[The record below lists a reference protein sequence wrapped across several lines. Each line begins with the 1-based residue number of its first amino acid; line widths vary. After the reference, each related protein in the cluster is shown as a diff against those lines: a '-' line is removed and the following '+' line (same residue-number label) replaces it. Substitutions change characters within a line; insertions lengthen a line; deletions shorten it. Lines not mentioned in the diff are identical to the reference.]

1 MLHYSCDQCGK
12 DLSAGGADRFVLK
25 MEGFAAGAPA
35 ELTEDDL
42 DTDHIEEMAQLLE
55 EMEETGTE
63 PDLPPVC
70 KKMRF
75 DLCSACFRKFLLAPL
90 GRETAAKF
98 DFSPN

>member
-25 MEGFAAGAPA
+25 MEGRAAGRPA
-35 ELTEDDL
+35 ELTDDDL
-42 DTDHIEEMAQLLE
+42 DTDHIEEMALLLE
-55 EMEETGTE
+55 EMEENGTE

-70 KKMRF
+70 TKLRF
-75 DLCSACFRKFLLAPL
+75 DLCSACLRKFLLAPL
-90 GRETAAKF
+90 GREAAKF